1 MAVHGG
7 DSIAGVALRWT
18 PLIRATD
25 RFTMAV
31 PIDVSTGPGGPGPE
45 AGLPVATK
53 DIVGRSLGQI
63 AWLRLRRDKVAMG
76 GGIIVV
82 ILILIAI
89 IGPHVVQNP
98 DIYHAALIDPTY
110 LRPIGSFGGISLA
123 HPLGVEPETGRGVL
137 GRVVVGAQ
145 YSLLIAF
152 LATPLRPI
160 GSFGGISLAHPLGV
174 EPETG
179 RDVLARIVVGAQYS
193 LLIAFLATA
202 LAVTIGT
209 FFGVIA
215 GYFGGWVDA
224 IIARAMDVFLAFPL
238 LVFALALAGVIPSTA
253 FGLSGNSLR
262 IAVLIFVIGFFNWPY
277 MGRIIR
283 GQTLSLRERE
293 FVDAARSL
301 GARGPYILFRELLP
315 NLFAP
320 MLVYA
325 TLLIP
330 TNILFEAALDYLGV
344 GLYVPTPTW
353 GQMLSSA
360 VTNGYYYI
368 DPEYMLV
375 PGIAIFITVM
385 AFNLFGDGLRDALD
399 PRTR

>member
-1 MAVHGG
+1 
-7 DSIAGVALRWT
+7 
-18 PLIRATD
+18 
-25 RFTMAV
+25 MAV
-31 PIDVSTGPGGPGPE
+31 PIDVATGPGGPGPDAPLSVPGRAIE
-45 AGLPVATK
+45 
-53 DIVGRSLGQI
+53 GRSPWQI
-63 AWLRLRRDKVAMG
+63 AWMRLRRDKVAMG
-76 GGIIVV
+76 GGVV
-82 ILILIAI
+82 VVLLILTAI

-98 DIYHAALIDPTY
+98 DVYHANLINPTF
-110 LRPIGSFGGISLA
+110 LRPN
-123 HPLGVEPETGRGVL
+123 
-137 GRVVVGAQ
+137 GA
-145 YSLLIAF
+145 
-152 LATPLRPI
+152 
-160 GSFGGISLAHPLGV
+160 FGGISLAHPLGV

-179 RDVLARIVVGAQYS
+179 RDLLARIVVGAQYS
-193 LLIAFLATA
+193 LLIAFLSTV
-202 LAVTIGT
+202 LAVGLGA
-209 FFGVIA
+209 FFGVLA
-215 GYFGGWVDA
+215 GYLGGWVDA
-224 IIARAMDVFLAFPL
+224 VIARAMDVFLAFPL
-238 LVFALALAGVIPSTA
+238 LVFALALAGVIPSSA

-301 GARGPYILFRELLP
+301 GARTPYILFRELLP
-315 NLFAP
+315 NLVAP
-320 MLVYA
+320 ILVYS

-360 VTNGYYYI
+360 VQNGYYYI

-375 PGIAIFITVM
+375 PGLTIFITVM